1 MNSKFFFRCLARD
14 ESSNNTVST
23 ATTTTIT
30 TTTTVPSNGEPQ
42 RRAQSVNRHHLDE
55 TIRRLSKPKNTMMTQ
70 SIHIG
75 ATASSLSPSTSN
87 GIPLSHSSHQLRV
100 PTPVA
105 TTNNHLTPTRA
116 SSNTRKVS

>member
-1 MNSKFFFRCLARD
+1 MNSKFSFRYLARD

-23 ATTTTIT
+23 ATTIT
-30 TTTTVPSNGEPQ
+30 NTTTTVPSNGEPQ
-42 RRAQSVNRHHLDE
+42 RRAQSVNRHHLNE
-55 TIRRLSKPKNTMMTQ
+55 TIRRLSKPKNSMMTQ

>member
-1 MNSKFFFRCLARD
+1 MNSKFSFRYLARD

-23 ATTTTIT
+23 ATTITT

-42 RRAQSVNRHHLDE
+42 RRAQSVNRHHLNE
-55 TIRRLSKPKNTMMTQ
+55 TIRRLSKPKNSMMTQ

-100 PTPVA
+100 STPVA

>member
-1 MNSKFFFRCLARD
+1 MNSKFSFRYLARE
-14 ESSNNTVST
+14 ESSNNT
-23 ATTTTIT
+23 ATN
-30 TTTTVPSNGEPQ
+30 TTTVPSNGEPQ
-42 RRAQSVNRHHLDE
+42 PRAQSVNRQHLNE

-75 ATASSLSPSTSN
+75 ATASSLSPSVSN

-100 PTPVA
+100 STPVP